1 MKRQD
6 QEVRPFTTR
15 RSRSTRIL
23 SDDDD
28 ELNSD
33 EIDDYYN
40 ISSDSDADFSSSS
53 YDKEDDID
61 WGSKSSS
68 TRASTTARSSSSFT
82 YELRTRSSQTISSAY
97 SDEKRGNDEDSTL
110 EFANS
115 VLNDVHMA
123 ITLFIKYFSI
133 YDSKIIHSLIIIF
146 ILINDKGSLRGS
158 MIFGTNFRWEL
169 KIR

>member
-1 MKRQD
+1 MKHED

-28 ELNSD
+28 DELNSD
-33 EIDDYYN
+33 EIDNYYN

-53 YDKEDDID
+53 YDNEDDID
-61 WGSKSSS
+61 WGRKSSS

-82 YELRTRSSQTISSAY
+82 YELRARSSQTISSAY
-97 SDEKRGNDEDSTL
+97 SDEKRGNDEDSRMMKTL
-110 EFANS
+110 EFPNS

-146 ILINDKGSLRGS
+146 ILINDKGSLMG
-158 MIFGTNFRWEL
+158 L
-169 KIR
+169 

>member
-1 MKRQD
+1 MKHED
-6 QEVRPFTTR
+6 QEVRPFTTC

-28 ELNSD
+28 DELNSD
-33 EIDDYYN
+33 EINDYYN

-53 YDKEDDID
+53 YDNEDDID
-61 WGSKSSS
+61 WGRKSSS
-68 TRASTTARSSSSFT
+68 TRASTIARSSSSFT
-82 YELRTRSSQTISSAY
+82 YELRTRFSQTISSAY

-110 EFANS
+110 EFANSQS

-133 YDSKIIHSLIIIF
+133 YDSKIIHSD
-146 ILINDKGSLRGS
+146 N
-158 MIFGTNFRWEL
+158 NFYFN
-169 KIR
+169 